1 MLTVIGLMLAS
12 AAAVSAVAADA
23 PRPVVRIEINLE
35 PGVAIDPAD
44 LRATAAD
51 IRRIWAPV
59 LDLAVTVGSGASRLW
74 GINAIPLVITNRTLD
89 SNEKTGLG
97 WIAFAD
103 GEPQIP
109 ITVSMTAIHRL
120 VERGTWQGTMLARMP
135 AGVSRLF
142 VQRALARA
150 AAHEIGH
157 YLLRSTAH
165 ARRGLM
171 RPAFTAEEIMDA
183 RPSLERLDPVDVARL
198 RSNTKLFARNESI
211 ADR

>member
-1 MLTVIGLMLAS
+1 MLAVIGLMLAS
-12 AAAVSAVAADA
+12 AAAVPAVAADA
-23 PRPVVRIEINLE
+23 ARPAVRIEINLE
-35 PGVAIDPAD
+35 PGVTIEPSD
-44 LRATAAD
+44 LRAAAAD
-51 IRRIWAPV
+51 IERIWAPV
-59 LDLAVTVGSGASRLW
+59 LDLAITVGSGASRLW

-89 SNEKTGLG
+89 SHEKTGLG

-109 ITVSMTAIHRL
+109 ITVSVTAIRRI
-120 VERGTWQGTMLARMP
+120 VEAGTWQGTKLARMP
-135 AGVSRLF
+135 ARASRVF

-157 YLLRSTAH
+157 YLLRSPAH

-171 RPAFTAEEIMDA
+171 RPAFTAQEIMDG
-183 RPSLERLDPVDVARL
+183 RPSLDRLDPADVAKL
-198 RSNTKLFARNESI
+198 RSNAALLVRNEPI